1 MKDIWIVCKKGLKE
15 LIGARGGRRGFLIQI
30 AILAG
35 VFGFFPLSQK
45 ELWMEGTMPAVFFSM
60 IPLFSASGVVADSFA
75 GERERKTLET
85 LLSTRLPDQSIFLG
99 KVISALI
106 YAWAFTILS
115 MITSL
120 IGINLAKDTHGI
132 YLYPSSV
139 FLFGLV
145 GSILTGLLIAG
156 VGVFI
161 SLRASSVREA
171 QQMLVVPMWVL
182 FMAIGF
188 GLPALANVLP
198 ESVRQ
203 QSLRWLAMINPTLF
217 GIGLL
222 MTLAFVDTVLLI
234 LGIRRFQRT
243 RLILD

>member
-1 MKDIWIVCKKGLKE
+1 
-15 LIGARGGRRGFLIQI
+15 
-30 AILAG
+30 
-35 VFGFFPLSQK
+35 
-45 ELWMEGTMPAVFFSM
+45 
-60 IPLFSASGVVADSFA
+60 
-75 GERERKTLET
+75 
-85 LLSTRLPDQSIFLG
+85 
-99 KVISALI
+99 
-106 YAWAFTILS
+106 
-115 MITSL
+115 
-120 IGINLAKDTHGI
+120 
-132 YLYPSSV
+132 
-139 FLFGLV
+139 V

-203 QSLRWLAMINPTLF
+203 QLLRWITMINPTLF

-222 MTLAFVDTVLLI
+222 MTLAFVDAVLLI

>member
-1 MKDIWIVCKKGLKE
+1 
-15 LIGARGGRRGFLIQI
+15 
-30 AILAG
+30 
-35 VFGFFPLSQK
+35 
-45 ELWMEGTMPAVFFSM
+45 M
-60 IPLFSASGVVADSFA
+60 IADSFA

-85 LLSTRLPDQSIFLG
+85 LLATRLPDQSIFLG
-99 KVISALI
+99 KVLSALI

-120 IGINLAKDTHGI
+120 IGVNLAKDTPGI
-132 YLYPSSV
+132 YLYPPSV

-145 GSILTGLLIAG
+145 GSIVTGLLIAG

-171 QQMLVVPMWVL
+171 QQMLVVPMWVF

-203 QSLRWLAMINPTLF
+203 QLLRWLTMINPTLF
-217 GIGLL
+217 GISLL
-222 MTLAFVDTVLLI
+222 MALAVVDIGLLI